1 MTSQKL
7 NTFKFLNTVF
17 PFIPKDV
24 IYIISK
30 FSGKY
35 VHLPKVENKT
45 YKTKCKSDK
54 YHTKHLVMKTRF
66 RAWSI

>member
-7 NTFKFLNTVF
+7 NTFKMLNTIF

-35 VHLPKVENKT
+35 IHFPKIEHNT
-45 YKTKCKSDK
+45 YKTKSKNDK